1 MNSVEIQDKKSTLKQ
16 RCIDIVETC
25 KAEVREMTDEE
36 KQEFDENKEKI
47 KELNEELKSL
57 REKLDEYEKD
67 LPQEEED
74 DETEDN
80 NNNKNSINRSM
91 ENKKEFRLLDAINA
105 VVNNR
110 KFTEEQEAVFAEGA
124 KEMRH
129 AGISVAGQ
137 ITLPTE
143 QRTVKVTGE
152 GGEHDDVID
161 TDFQQIID
169 PLRANSVLAKAGAKF
184 LTNCVNDVQYPILN
198 AGNVAWAD
206 EVAEASGFGSTFD
219 SVKLT
224 PKRLTASIAISK
236 QFLAQD
242 SIGAEEAIRRD
253 LGNAII
259 DRLEATI
266 LGSASGSTNQP
277 EGMFYSASSSAMS
290 ASISSFTDV
299 CDLEAKVEDNNVN
312 GKLVYVASNKAK
324 AALRSMD
331 KGGKHTQLVYENGE
345 VDGTP
350 LYNTSNVSGKTYIV
364 GDFSYLAVAQ
374 WAGMDITVDIYS
386 RAKYG
391 EVVLTINTYWDAKK
405 LVPGAFGYG
414 YIS

>member
-16 RCIDIVETC
+16 RCIDIVEAC

-67 LPQEEED
+67 LPQEDEEKD
-74 DETEDN
+74 
-80 NNNKNSINRSM
+80 NNNKNSINRNM
-91 ENKKEFRLLDAINA
+91 ENKKQFRLLDAINA

-110 KFTEEQEAVFAEGA
+110 KFTEEQEAVFAEGV

-129 AGISVAGQ
+129 ANLNAAGQ

-143 QRTVKVTGE
+143 ARTVTVTGV

-184 LTNCVNDVQYPILN
+184 ITNCVGDVQYPILN
-198 AGNVAWAD
+198 AGNVAWSD

-219 SVKLT
+219 SVKLQ
-224 PKRLTASIAISK
+224 PKRLCATISISK
-236 QFLAQD
+236 QFLVQD
-242 SIGAEEAIRRD
+242 SIQAEEAIRRD

-259 DRLEATI
+259 DKLEATI
-266 LGSASGSTNQP
+266 LGSASGTTNQP
-277 EGMFYSASSSAMS
+277 EGLFYSGSASAMS
-290 ASISSFTDV
+290 ASVSSFTDV

-312 GKLVYVASNKAK
+312 GKLTYVASNKAK
-324 AALRSMD
+324 AALRAMD

-364 GDFSYLAVAQ
+364 GDFSYLAIAQ
-374 WAGMDITVDIYS
+374 WGGMDITVDPLS

-391 EVVLTINTYWDAKK
+391 EIVLTINTFWDAKK
-405 LVPGAFGYG
+405 LIPGAFGFG
-414 YIS
+414 YIQ

>member
-1 MNSVEIQDKKSTLKQ
+1 MKNSVEIQDEKSTLKQ
-16 RCIDIVETC
+16 RCIDIVELC

-74 DETEDN
+74 EEKEDN
-80 NNNKNSINRSM
+80 NNQRKSNIRM
-91 ENKKEFRLLDAINA
+91 EKKQFRLLDAINA

-110 KFTEEQEAVFAEGA
+110 KFNPEQEAVFAEGV

-129 AGISVAGQ
+129 ANLNAAGQ

-143 QRTVKVTGE
+143 ARTVTVTGV

-161 TDFQQIID
+161 TDFQAIID

-184 LTNCVNDVQYPILN
+184 ITNCVGDVQYPILN
-198 AGNVAWAD
+198 AGSCQWQD
-206 EVAEASGFGSTFD
+206 EVSEASGFGSTFD
-219 SVKLT
+219 SVKLQ
-224 PKRLTASIAISK
+224 PKRLCATISISK
-236 QFLAQD
+236 QFLVQD
-242 SIGAEEAIRRD
+242 SIQAEEAIRRD

-259 DRLEATI
+259 DKLEATI
-266 LGSASGSTNQP
+266 LGSASGGTNQP
-277 EGMFYSASSSAMS
+277 EGLFYSASSSAMS

-324 AALRSMD
+324 AALRAMD

-364 GDFSYLAVAQ
+364 GDFSYLAIAQ
-374 WAGMDITVDIYS
+374 WGGMDITVDPLS

-391 EVVLTINTYWDAKK
+391 EIVLTINTFWDAKK
-405 LVPGAFGYG
+405 LVPGAFGFG

>member
-1 MNSVEIQDKKSTLKQ
+1 
-16 RCIDIVETC
+16 
-25 KAEVREMTDEE
+25 MTDEE

-57 REKLDEYEKD
+57 REKLDEYEKE
-67 LPQEEED
+67 LPEDEED
-74 DETEDN
+74 EEKED
-80 NNNKNSINRSM
+80 NNNKNSNIRKM

-129 AGISVAGQ
+129 AGISAAGQ

-143 QRTVKVTGE
+143 ARTVTVTA
-152 GGEHDDVID
+152 EHDDVID
-161 TDFQQIID
+161 TDFQSIID

-184 LTNCVNDVQYPILN
+184 LTNCVGDVQYPILN
-198 AGNVAWAD
+198 AGNVAWSD

-224 PKRLTASIAISK
+224 PKRLCATISISK
-236 QFLAQD
+236 QFLQQD
-242 SIGAEEAIRRD
+242 SIQSEQAIRRD

-259 DRLEATI
+259 DKLEATI
-266 LGSASGSTNQP
+266 LGSASGGTNQP
-277 EGMFYSASSSAMS
+277 EGLFYSASSSAMS
-290 ASISSFTDV
+290 ASVSAFSDV

-324 AALRSMD
+324 AALRAMD

-374 WAGMDITVDIYS
+374 WGGMDITVDVYS

-391 EVVLTINTYWDAKK
+391 EVVLTINTFWDAKK
-405 LVPGAFGYG
+405 LVPGAFGFG